1 MDDTKLNIRVTVYLS
16 FGFFAVSLV
25 WSLYNSV
32 MPLLLDSDFHYLNNF
47 QVGAIMVIANIAAL
61 VLEPTFGRISDRTH
75 TRFGRRLPYIM
86 VGIPIAAVSLALLP
100 RMGSLAPML
109 AVLILFCFVMAMW
122 RTPVV
127 SLMPDLTPGPLR
139 SQANGIVNMLGGIGS
154 LLAFVG
160 GGTLLKI
167 GVAPGARPN
176 YQLSF
181 LVAAVV
187 MLLALA
193 VLVTK
198 VREPAQAF
206 AAPVGDTRSNLNL
219 SQLDPAK
226 RRSLFLLLSAIF
238 FWFVA
243 YNAVEVYFTKFAHL
257 TLGVSAGNA
266 PIILGTYAVA
276 FLAFAVPAGMIG
288 ARVGRRNTMLV
299 GLAGIVLCFIPM
311 VMGTNVVMTIVCLV
325 LGGLFWACIN
335 INSLPMVLRM
345 GDDNMVGTFTGL
357 YYLFS
362 VAAAIIGPPV
372 AGWLIDLAGKHQ
384 ILFIQMTDNGN
395 YRILF
400 LYCAVAFLI
409 ALVILTF
416 VHHGEEAAR
425 APLPEG
431 PIQAMA

>member
-1 MDDTKLNIRVTVYLS
+1 VDESKLNIKTTVYLS

-32 MPLLLDSDFHYLNNF
+32 LPLLLDSDFPHLTNF
-47 QVGAIMVIANIAAL
+47 QVGVIMVIANIAAL
-61 VLEPTFGRISDRTH
+61 VLEPTFGRISDRTR

-109 AVLILFCFVMAMW
+109 AVLILFCLVMAMW

-167 GVAPGARPN
+167 GVQPGARPN

-181 LVAAVV
+181 LVAAIV

-198 VREPAQAF
+198 VHEPARAF
-206 AAPVGDTRSNLNL
+206 EVETAETRAHLNL
-219 SQLDPAK
+219 SAVGPAE
-226 RRSLFLLLSAIF
+226 RRSLFLLLGAIF

-257 TLGVSAGNA
+257 TLGVSVGNA
-266 PIILGTYAVA
+266 PIILGVYAVA
-276 FLAFAVPAGMIG
+276 FLAFAVPAGFIG
-288 ARVGRRNTMLV
+288 ARIGRRKTMLI
-299 GLAGIVLCFIPM
+299 GLTGIVVCFVPM
-311 VMGTNVVMTIVCLV
+311 MVNSSVVVTIVCLA
-325 LGGLFWACIN
+325 LGGMFWACIN

-345 GDDNMVGTFTGL
+345 GSDAMVGTFTGL

-362 VAAAIIGPPV
+362 VAAAIVGPPV
-372 AGWLIDLAGKHQ
+372 AGWLIDQAGRHP
-384 ILFIQMTDNGN
+384 ILFISATGNDN

-400 LYCAVAFLI
+400 LYCAVAFAI

-416 VHHGEEAAR
+416 VRHGEESVAVASADVTVVAA
-425 APLPEG
+425 
-431 PIQAMA
+431 